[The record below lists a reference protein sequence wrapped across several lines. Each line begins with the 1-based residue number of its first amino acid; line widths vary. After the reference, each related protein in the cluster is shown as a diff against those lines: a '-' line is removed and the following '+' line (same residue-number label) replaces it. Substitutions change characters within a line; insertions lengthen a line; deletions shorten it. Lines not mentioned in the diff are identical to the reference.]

1 MNSLKDFIKA
11 FFANKGQYVFLSLL
25 IAKICAFSGSV
36 MMIRLLP
43 EKEFGILSIVASVFA
58 IFVPFSGF
66 GSFQSLIR
74 YGSLCPTENEKKD
87 LSVYLFKKGFLYQ
100 LFLSIVFFLIA
111 ILYVNHYYYIFYIF
125 FFFAVRLIGVYFLS
139 HKQVELRIH
148 MKNSEYAMLNNI
160 VNIGGLVMM
169 IAFSFF
175 GGLYGYLLA
184 NLIAPFLS
192 LFWYKEPLWKI
203 AAPTIKFQKKEIWNF
218 AFHASVTALLSDAFF
233 SADILLLNF
242 FKDESVVANYKVVL
256 LLPSNITFLA
266 LSFMQSDYPVLAK
279 NSYNRSFLISY
290 VINYY
295 KVFIPVSILIFTL
308 GCFFSTFLIKLF
320 FGIKYVDNSFAF
332 CLLLGAFCGSML
344 LRNLY
349 GNMLSAV
356 GLMKRNTFY
365 SILSLLLLAGF
376 SFFLVPENGVIGMAV
391 SLAATLTVIGFLM
404 MFSFF
409 VYLRT
414 LK

>member
-74 YGSLCPTENEKKD
+74 YGSLSPTENEKRD
-87 LSVYLFKKGFLYQ
+87 LSVYLFKKGSLYQ
-100 LFLSIVFFLIA
+100 LFLSTVFFLIA
-111 ILYVNHYYYIFYIF
+111 FFYISHYYYIFYIF
-125 FFFAVRLIGVYFLS
+125 LFFAVRLIGVYFLN

-148 MKNSEYAMLNNI
+148 MKNSEYAKLNNV
-160 VNIGGLVMM
+160 VNVGGLAMM
-169 IAFSFF
+169 IVFSYFW
-175 GGLYGYLLA
+175 GLYGYLLA

-203 AAPTIKFQKKEIWNF
+203 AVPEIKFQKKEIWNF
-218 AFHASVTALLSDAFF
+218 AFHASITALLSDAFF

-242 FKDESVVANYKVVL
+242 FKDENAVANYKVVL
-256 LLPSNITFLA
+256 LIPSNITFLA

-279 NSYNRSFLISY
+279 NSYSRSFLINY
-290 VINYY
+290 IINYY
-295 KVFIPVSILIFTL
+295 KIFIPVSILIFAF
-308 GCFFSTFLIKLF
+308 GSFFSTALIQLF
-320 FGIKYVDNSFAF
+320 FGVKYVDNSSAF
-332 CLLLGAFCGSML
+332 CLLLGVFCASML

-356 GLMKRNTFY
+356 GLMKKNTLY

-376 SFFLVPENGVIGMAV
+376 SFFWVPEKGALGMAF
-391 SLAATLTVIGFLM
+391 SLGLTLTIIGFFM

-409 VYLRT
+409 IYLRR